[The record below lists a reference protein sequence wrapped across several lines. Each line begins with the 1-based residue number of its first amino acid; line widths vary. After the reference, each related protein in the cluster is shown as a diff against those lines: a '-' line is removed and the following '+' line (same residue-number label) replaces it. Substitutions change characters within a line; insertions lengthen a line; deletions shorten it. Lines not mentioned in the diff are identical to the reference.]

1 MAKTKTKPGTT
12 PSGAPPTV
20 PVLLPLAL
28 PAPYDYLLP
37 KGAKAEPGRFVV
49 APLGTVEY
57 LGAVW
62 RRPQEAARPEIDRN
76 KLRAIVEVIDDVPTL
91 PPVSLDFADWVA
103 NYTLS
108 SPGMVLRMMM
118 SAGRAFDPPAPRYGV
133 RLIGPA
139 PERMTPA
146 RARVIEAAKNG
157 LIWVKS
163 SLAEAAGV
171 SPGVI
176 DGLVDAGT
184 LIAEPLPDW
193 HALPLDL
200 SLKRAKLTA
209 EQEDAAR
216 KLLADT
222 SGGFTVTL
230 LDGVT
235 GSGKTEVYFEAIA
248 AALARGRQVLVLMP
262 EIALT
267 GQFIARCE
275 ERFGA
280 RPAEWHS
287 GVSAPLRGRVWR
299 AVAENKAKLVV
310 GARSALFLPF
320 PDLGLIVVD
329 EEHDQSYK
337 QEERVTYQARDMA
350 VVRGHLGQ
358 APVVL
363 SSATP
368 SIESLVNAEQ
378 GRYRHIRLAQRFRT
392 RSSQESPVH
401 VHPTRLGPDGVRPKA
416 PSPSRGGMKDVPAPK
431 TPKPPPGGEEPAL
444 GLDPRVDR
452 RSRSGGGPDARLDGT
467 GLPEIAAIDMRANP
481 PERGR
486 WLSPVLADAI
496 SETLQRGEQAL
507 LFLNRRGYAPV
518 TLCRKCGFRFECPN
532 CSAWLVEH
540 RFRRRLECHHCGTF
554 VPIPGTCPKCGAE
567 HSLVP
572 CGPGIERIA
581 EEIAERFPD
590 ARRVLL
596 SSDLTPSI
604 GDLRE
609 TLREIEDR
617 EVDVIIGTQLVAK
630 GHHFPGL
637 ALVGVVDGD
646 LGLAQADPRAA
657 ERTFQLL
664 NQVTGRAGR
673 DAIPG
678 RGFIQT
684 YMPEHPVMQAIVS
697 GDRDAFY
704 EREIAARREA
714 GLPPFGRLASLLVSG
729 SSREAAE
736 TYARAVALAA
746 PAAAKIQV
754 LGPAEA
760 PLSVIRGRHRYRLL
774 VKAAREADLQAYLR
788 LWLSQ
793 VPKPKGDVRLIVDV
807 DPYSFL

>member
-1 MAKTKTKPGTT
+1 
-12 PSGAPPTV
+12 
-20 PVLLPLAL
+20 
-28 PAPYDYLLP
+28 
-37 KGAKAEPGRFVV
+37 
-49 APLGTVEY
+49 
-57 LGAVW
+57 
-62 RRPQEAARPEIDRN
+62 
-76 KLRAIVEVIDDVPTL
+76 
-91 PPVSLDFADWVA
+91 
-103 NYTLS
+103 
-108 SPGMVLRMMM
+108 
-118 SAGRAFDPPAPRYGV
+118 
-133 RLIGPA
+133 
-139 PERMTPA
+139 
-146 RARVIEAAKNG
+146 
-157 LIWVKS
+157 VKS

-176 DGLVDAGT
+176 DGLVDAGALVT
-184 LIAEPLPDW
+184 EPLPDW
-193 HALPLDL
+193 HAMPLDT
-200 SLKRAKLTA
+200 SRARAKLTKEQA
-209 EQEDAAR
+209 EAAR
-216 KLLADT
+216 ALLENT
-222 SGGFTVTL
+222 THGFSVTL

-248 AALARGRQVLVLMP
+248 AALARGKQVLVLMP

-267 GQFIARCE
+267 SQFIARCE
-275 ERFGA
+275 DRFGA

-287 GVSAPLRGRVWR
+287 GVSAPMRGRVWR

-329 EEHDQSYK
+329 EEHDPSYK
-337 QEERVTYQARDMA
+337 QEERVAYQARDMA
-350 VVRGHLGQ
+350 VLRGSLGS

-378 GRYRHIRLAQRFRT
+378 GRYRHIRL
-392 RSSQESPVH
+392 
-401 VHPTRLGPDGVRPKA
+401 GVRYKA
-416 PSPSRGGMKDVPAPK
+416 A
-431 TPKPPPGGEEPAL
+431 
-444 GLDPRVDR
+444 
-452 RSRSGGGPDARLDGT
+452 
-467 GLPEIAAIDMRANP
+467 GLPAIAAIDMRASP

-486 WLSPVLADAI
+486 WLSPVLVEAVA
-496 SETLQRGEQAL
+496 ETLARGEQAL

-518 TLCRKCGFRFECPN
+518 TLCHKCGFRFECPN

-554 VPIPGTCPKCGAE
+554 IPIPETCPNCGAE

-572 CGPGIERIA
+572 CGPGVERIA
-581 EEIAERFPD
+581 EEIAELFPD

-609 TLREIEDR
+609 TLREIEER

-673 DAIPG
+673 EAIPG
-678 RGFIQT
+678 RGLIQT
-684 YMPEHPVMQAIVS
+684 YMPEHPVIQALVS
-697 GDRDAFY
+697 GDRDNFL
-704 EREIAARREA
+704 EREIAARRDS
-714 GLPPFGRLASLLVSG
+714 GLPPFGRLASLLISA
-729 SSREAAE
+729 SARDAAE
-736 TYARAVALAA
+736 SYARAVALAA
-746 PAAAKIQV
+746 PPAAKIQV

-793 VPKPKGDVRLIVDV
+793 VPKAKGDVRLVVDV

>member
-1 MAKTKTKPGTT
+1 
-12 PSGAPPTV
+12 V

-28 PAPYDYLLP
+28 PAPYDYLVP
-37 KGAKAEPGRFVV
+37 KGMQVKPGQFVV
-49 APLGTVEY
+49 VPLGTVEY

-62 RRPQEAARPEIDRN
+62 TRPEGAAPPKIERK
-76 KLRAIVEVIDDVPTL
+76 KLREIIEAVDEVPPL
-91 PPVSLDFADWVA
+91 PPVSLAFADWVA
-103 NYTLS
+103 NYTLA

-118 SAGRAFDPPAPRYGV
+118 SARRAFEPPAPRYGV
-133 RLIGPA
+133 RLAGPA
-139 PERMTPA
+139 PDRLTPA
-146 RARVIEAAKNG
+146 RTRVLEVAANG
-157 LIWVKS
+157 MIWAKS
-163 SLAEAAGV
+163 ALGEAAGV
-171 SPGVI
+171 SASVI
-176 DGLVDAGT
+176 NGLVDAGT
-184 LIAEPLPDW
+184 LQAEPLPEW
-193 HALPLDL
+193 HAMDLDL
-200 SLKRAKLTA
+200 DKTRAKLTK
-209 EQEDAAR
+209 EQANAAR
-216 KLLADT
+216 DLLDNT
-222 SGGFTVTL
+222 SGGFSVAL

-235 GSGKTEVYFEAIA
+235 GSGKTEIYFEAIA
-248 AALARGRQVLVLMP
+248 ASLARGKQALVLMP

-267 GQFIARCE
+267 SQFIARCE

-287 GVSAPLRGRVWR
+287 ELSPSVRGHVWR

-337 QEERVTYQARDMA
+337 QEERVAYQARDMG
-350 VVRGHLGQ
+350 VVRGSLGGC
-358 APVVL
+358 PVVL

-378 GRYRHIRLAQRFRT
+378 GRYRHIRLGT
-392 RSSQESPVH
+392 RY
-401 VHPTRLGPDGVRPKA
+401 LA
-416 PSPSRGGMKDVPAPK
+416 A
-431 TPKPPPGGEEPAL
+431 
-444 GLDPRVDR
+444 
-452 RSRSGGGPDARLDGT
+452 
-467 GLPEIAAIDMRANP
+467 GLPAIAAIDMRADP
-481 PERGR
+481 PERGK
-486 WLSPVLADAI
+486 WLSPVLVEAVGD
-496 SETLQRGEQAL
+496 TLARGEQAL

-518 TLCRKCGFRFECPN
+518 TVCRNCGFKFECPN

-540 RFRRRLECHHCGTF
+540 RFRRRLECHHCGKF
-554 VPIPGTCPKCGAE
+554 VPIPEECPNCGAE

-581 EEIAERFPD
+581 EEVADRFPE

-596 SSDLTPSI
+596 SSDLTPGIS
-604 GDLRE
+604 DLRE

-637 ALVGVVDGD
+637 ALVGVVDAD

-673 DAIPG
+673 ETISG
-678 RGFIQT
+678 RGLIQT
-684 YMPEHPVMQAIVS
+684 YMPEHPVIAALVS
-697 GDRDAFY
+697 GDRDTFLA
-704 EREIAARREA
+704 REIEERRKSTM
-714 GLPPFGRLASLLVSG
+714 PPFGRLAALLVTG
-729 SSREAAE
+729 SSREAVE
-736 TYARAVALAA
+736 TYARSLARAA
-746 PAAAKIQV
+746 PPAAKIHV

-774 VKAAREADLQAYLR
+774 IKASREADLQAYLR
-788 LWLSQ
+788 LWLDA
-793 VPKPKGDVRLIVDV
+793 VPKPKGDVRLSVDI

>member
-1 MAKTKTKPGTT
+1 MAQAKTKSRSAAKAT
-12 PSGAPPTV
+12 PATV

-28 PAPYDYLLP
+28 PAPYDYLVP
-37 KGAKAEPGRFVV
+37 KGMEVVPGQFVV

-57 LGAVW
+57 LGVVW
-62 RRPQEAARPEIDRN
+62 PRRESEKPPEIERK
-76 KLRAIVEVIDDVPTL
+76 KLREIIEVVDDVPPL
-91 PPVSLDFADWVA
+91 PLVSLDFADWVA
-103 NYTLS
+103 RYTLS

-133 RLIGPA
+133 RLAGPQ
-139 PERMTPA
+139 PQRMTPA
-146 RARVIEAAKNG
+146 RVRVLEAAAKG

-176 DGLVDAGT
+176 DGLVDAGALVT
-184 LIAEPLPDW
+184 EPLPDW
-193 HALPLDL
+193 HAMPLDT
-200 SLKRAKLTA
+200 SRARAKLTK
-209 EQEDAAR
+209 EQADAAR
-216 KLLADT
+216 QLLENT
-222 SGGFTVTL
+222 GGDFTVTL
-230 LDGVT
+230 LDGIT

-248 AALARGRQVLVLMP
+248 ASLARGKQVLVLMP

-267 GQFIARCE
+267 SQFISRCE
-275 ERFGA
+275 ERFGG

-299 AVAENKAKLVV
+299 AVAENKTKLVV

-320 PDLGLIVVD
+320 ADLGLIVVD

-350 VVRGHLGQ
+350 VLRGSLGS

-378 GRYRHIRLAQRFRT
+378 GRYRHIRLGT
-392 RSSQESPVH
+392 RY
-401 VHPTRLGPDGVRPKA
+401 KA
-416 PSPSRGGMKDVPAPK
+416 A
-431 TPKPPPGGEEPAL
+431 
-444 GLDPRVDR
+444 
-452 RSRSGGGPDARLDGT
+452 
-467 GLPEIAAIDMRANP
+467 GLPAVSAIDMRASP

-486 WLSPVLADAI
+486 WLSPVLVDAVAE
-496 SETLQRGEQAL
+496 SLARGEQAL

-554 VPIPGTCPKCGAE
+554 IPIPETCPNCSAE

-581 EEIAERFPD
+581 EEIKERFPD

-604 GDLRE
+604 SDLRQ
-609 TLREIEDR
+609 TLREIEER
-617 EVDVIIGTQLVAK
+617 EVDVVIGTQLVAK

-646 LGLAQADPRAA
+646 LGLGQADPRAA

-678 RGFIQT
+678 RGLIQT
-684 YMPEHPVMQAIVS
+684 YMPEHPVIQALVS

-704 EREIAARREA
+704 AREIEARREA

-729 SSREAAE
+729 SSREAVEA
-736 TYARAVALAA
+736 YARAVALAA
-746 PAAAKIQV
+746 PPAAKIQV

-788 LWLSQ
+788 LWLGDA
-793 VPKPKGDVRLIVDV
+793 PRPKGDVRLVVDV

>member
-1 MAKTKTKPGTT
+1 V
-12 PSGAPPTV
+12 TV

-28 PAPYDYLLP
+28 PEPYDYLVP
-37 KGAKAEPGRFVV
+37 NGMQVAPGQFVV
-49 APLGTVEY
+49 APLATVEY
-57 LGAVW
+57 LGVVW
-62 RRPQEAARPEIDRN
+62 SRREGQRVREIERK
-76 KLRAIVEVIDDVPTL
+76 KLREIIEVPDDVPPL
-91 PPVSLDFADWVA
+91 PRVSLDFADWVA

-118 SAGRAFDPPAPRYGV
+118 SAGRAFDPPAQRYGV
-133 RLIGPA
+133 RLAGPPPA
-139 PERMTPA
+139 RMTRG
-146 RARVIEAAKNG
+146 RARVLETAANG

-176 DGLVDAGT
+176 DGLVDAGA
-184 LIAEPLPDW
+184 LITEPLPDW
-193 HALPLDL
+193 HAMPLDT
-200 SLKRAKLTA
+200 SRARAKLTKEQA
-209 EQEDAAR
+209 EAAHA
-216 KLLADT
+216 LLENTAH
-222 SGGFTVTL
+222 GFSVTL

-248 AALARGRQVLVLMP
+248 AALARGKQVLVLMP

-267 GQFIARCE
+267 SQFIARCE

-287 GVSAPLRGRVWR
+287 GVSAPMRGRVWR

-329 EEHDQSYK
+329 EEHDPSYK
-337 QEERVTYQARDMA
+337 QEERVAYQARDMA
-350 VVRGHLGQ
+350 VLRGLLGS

-378 GRYRHIRLAQRFRT
+378 GRYRQIRL
-392 RSSQESPVH
+392 
-401 VHPTRLGPDGVRPKA
+401 GVRYKA
-416 PSPSRGGMKDVPAPK
+416 A
-431 TPKPPPGGEEPAL
+431 
-444 GLDPRVDR
+444 
-452 RSRSGGGPDARLDGT
+452 
-467 GLPEIAAIDMRANP
+467 GLPAIAAIDMRTAP

-486 WLSPVLADAI
+486 WLSPVLVEAVA
-496 SETLQRGEQAL
+496 ETLARGEQAL

-518 TLCRKCGFRFECPN
+518 TLCRKCGFKFECPN

-554 VPIPGTCPKCGAE
+554 IPIPETCPNCGTE

-581 EEIAERFPD
+581 EEIAELFPD

-604 GDLRE
+604 SDLRE
-609 TLREIEDR
+609 TLREIEER

-673 DAIPG
+673 DMIPG
-678 RGFIQT
+678 RGLIQT
-684 YMPEHPVMQAIVS
+684 YMPEHPVIQALVS
-697 GDRDAFY
+697 GDRDTFL
-704 EREIAARREA
+704 EREITARRDA
-714 GLPPFGRLASLLVSG
+714 TLPPFGRLASLLVSA
-729 SSREAAE
+729 SSRDAAE
-736 TYARAVALAA
+736 SYARAVALAA
-746 PAAAKIQV
+746 PPAAKIQV

-793 VPKPKGDVRLIVDV
+793 VPKAKGDVRLVVDV

>member
-1 MAKTKTKPGTT
+1 
-12 PSGAPPTV
+12 
-20 PVLLPLAL
+20 VLLPLAL
-28 PAPYDYLLP
+28 PAPYDYLVP
-37 KGAKAEPGRFVV
+37 KGIEVEPGQFVV
-49 APLGTVEY
+49 VPLGPVDY
-57 LGAVW
+57 LGVVW
-62 RRPQEAARPEIDRN
+62 PRPEGEAPPEIERK
-76 KLRAIVEVIDDVPTL
+76 KLREIIELVDDVPPL
-91 PPVSLDFADWVA
+91 PRVSLTFADWVA
-103 NYTLS
+103 SYTLS

-118 SAGRAFDPPAPRYGV
+118 SAGRAFEPPAQRYGV
-133 RLIGPA
+133 RLAGP
-139 PERMTPA
+139 PPSRMTPA
-146 RARVIEAAKNG
+146 RARVLEAAKSG

-176 DGLVDAGT
+176 DGLVDAGA
-184 LIAEPLPDW
+184 LITEPLPDW

-200 SLKRAKLTA
+200 TRARAELTKEQA
-209 EQEDAAR
+209 EAAR
-216 KLLADT
+216 MLLENT
-222 SGGFTVTL
+222 SDGFAVTL

-248 AALARGRQVLVLMP
+248 AALARDKQVLVLMP

-267 GQFIARCE
+267 SQFISRCE

-287 GVSAPLRGRVWR
+287 GVSAPLRGRIWR

-320 PDLGLIVVD
+320 PDLGLIVLD

-350 VVRGHLGQ
+350 VVRGSLGS

-378 GRYRHIRLAQRFRT
+378 GRYRHIRLGT
-392 RSSQESPVH
+392 RY
-401 VHPTRLGPDGVRPKA
+401 KA
-416 PSPSRGGMKDVPAPK
+416 A
-431 TPKPPPGGEEPAL
+431 
-444 GLDPRVDR
+444 
-452 RSRSGGGPDARLDGT
+452 
-467 GLPEIAAIDMRANP
+467 GLPSLAAIDLRASP

-486 WLSPVLADAI
+486 WLSPVLVDAVA
-496 SETLQRGEQAL
+496 ETLARGEQAL

-518 TLCRKCGFRFECPN
+518 TLCRKCGFKFECPN

-554 VPIPGTCPKCGAE
+554 IPIPETCPNCGAE

-604 GDLRE
+604 SDLRE
-609 TLREIEDR
+609 ILREIEER

-673 DAIPG
+673 DSIPG
-678 RGFIQT
+678 RGLIQT
-684 YMPEHPVMQAIVS
+684 YMPEHPVIQALVS
-697 GDRDAFY
+697 GDRDTFL
-704 EREIAARREA
+704 EREIEARREA
-714 GLPPFGRLASLLVSG
+714 TLPPFGRLASLLVSA

-736 TYARAVALAA
+736 AHARAVALAA
-746 PAAAKIQV
+746 PPAAKIQV

-760 PLSVIRGRHRYRLL
+760 PLSVIRGRYRYRLL

-793 VPKPKGDVRLIVDV
+793 VPKAKGDVRLVVDV

>member
-1 MAKTKTKPGTT
+1 M
-12 PSGAPPTV
+12 SAPATV

-28 PAPYDYLLP
+28 PAPYDYLVP
-37 KGAKAEPGRFVV
+37 KGLQVEPGQFVV
-49 APLGTVEY
+49 VPLGPVDY
-57 LGAVW
+57 LGVVW
-62 RRPQEAARPEIDRN
+62 PRPEGEAPPKIEPK
-76 KLRAIVEVIDDVPTL
+76 KLREIIELVDDVPPL
-91 PPVSLDFADWVA
+91 PRISLDFADWVA

-118 SAGRAFDPPAPRYGV
+118 SAGRAFDPPAQRYGV
-133 RLIGPA
+133 RLAGP
-139 PERMTPA
+139 PPQRMTSA
-146 RARVIEAAKNG
+146 RARVLEAAANG

-163 SLAEAAGV
+163 SLAETAGV

-176 DGLVDAGT
+176 DGLVDAGALVT
-184 LIAEPLPDW
+184 EPLPDW
-193 HALPLDL
+193 HAMPLDL
-200 SLKRAKLTA
+200 SRQRAKLTKEQA
-209 EQEDAAR
+209 EAAR
-216 KLLADT
+216 ALLENT
-222 SGGFTVTL
+222 SGAFTVSL

-235 GSGKTEVYFEAIA
+235 GSGKTEIYFEAIA
-248 AALARGRQVLVLMP
+248 AALGRGRQVLVLMP

-267 GQFIARCE
+267 SQFIARCE

-287 GVSAPLRGRVWR
+287 GVSGPMRGRVWR
-299 AVAENKAKLVV
+299 AVADNKAKLVV

-337 QEERVTYQARDMA
+337 QEERVAYQARDMA
-350 VVRGHLGQ
+350 VLRGALGS

-368 SIESLVNAEQ
+368 SIESLVNVEQ
-378 GRYRHIRLAQRFRT
+378 GRYRHIRLGT
-392 RSSQESPVH
+392 RY
-401 VHPTRLGPDGVRPKA
+401 KA
-416 PSPSRGGMKDVPAPK
+416 A
-431 TPKPPPGGEEPAL
+431 
-444 GLDPRVDR
+444 
-452 RSRSGGGPDARLDGT
+452 
-467 GLPEIAAIDMRANP
+467 GLPAISAIDMRAAP

-486 WLSPVLADAI
+486 WLSPILVDAVA
-496 SETLQRGEQAL
+496 ETLRRGEQAL

-518 TLCRKCGFRFECPN
+518 TLCRKCGFKFECPN

-554 VPIPGTCPKCGAE
+554 APIPETCPNCGAE

-572 CGPGIERIA
+572 CGPGVERIA
-581 EEIAERFPD
+581 EEVAERFPE

-604 GDLRE
+604 SDLRE
-609 TLREIEDR
+609 TLREIEER

-673 DAIPG
+673 DTVPG
-678 RGFIQT
+678 RGLIQT
-684 YMPEHPVMQAIVS
+684 YMPEHPVIQALVS
-697 GDRDAFY
+697 GDREAFL

-714 GLPPFGRLASLLVSG
+714 TLPPFGRLASLLVSG
-729 SSREAAE
+729 SAREAVEA
-736 TYARAVALAA
+736 YARAVALAA
-746 PAAAKIQV
+746 PPAAKIQV

-788 LWLSQ
+788 LWLSA
-793 VPKPKGDVRLIVDV
+793 VPKAKGDVRLVVDV
-807 DPYSFL
+807 DPYNFL